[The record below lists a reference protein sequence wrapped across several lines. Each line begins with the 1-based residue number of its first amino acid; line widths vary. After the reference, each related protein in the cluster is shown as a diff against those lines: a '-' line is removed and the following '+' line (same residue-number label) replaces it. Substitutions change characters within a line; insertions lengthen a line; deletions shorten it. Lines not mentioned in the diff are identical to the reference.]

1 MASNEQMFTKEDE
14 QNAKD
19 CNSLGPCSCSL
30 HACRRNLACVM
41 FGPQRGQRA
50 VFWHPTVNQVSNR
63 WDFGCLSCGAPIHR
77 EKFSWLC
84 EDQRRAAPR
93 KETIRITPYLI
104 ASCDR
109 VLTEEEKNRD
119 IRKPCEMYLCS
130 CTNGCDAESVSKWQ
144 EYIKSN
150 PDPAPQDLA
159 LHFRSNHPWD
169 RGYTLHEKHRLPS
182 RTTATSSPS
191 TI

>member
-1 MASNEQMFTKEDE
+1 MASNEEIFSKKDE
-14 QNAKD
+14 QDARD

-30 HACRRNLACVM
+30 CACRRNLACVM
-41 FGPQRGQRA
+41 HGPQKGTRA
-50 VFWHPTVNQVSNR
+50 VFWHPKVNQVSSR
-63 WDFGCLSCGAPIHR
+63 WDFGCLSCGAPTHR

-104 ASCDR
+104 ASRDR
-109 VLTEEEKNRD
+109 VLTEQEKNRD
-119 IRKPCEMYLCS
+119 IRKPCEMYLHR

-144 EYIKSN
+144 EYINSN

-159 LHFRSNHPWD
+159 LHFRSDHPWD
-169 RGYTLHEKHRLPS
+169 RGCTIHEKHRHIARP
-182 RTTATSSPS
+182 R
-191 TI
+191 